1 MTALFRRGMGALGL
15 PSAEMN
21 TVLSGELPAD
31 AVILGLP
38 FDAGVPG
45 VPGQRHGPEIFR
57 KLSPTHDWT
66 VDDSGALGGLIDP
79 VTRDAVL
86 PGRRVFDLGDLGDVP
101 IDPRVSRGAYYRTLA
116 RLSEQLAKTAAI
128 PVFIGGDHSLSAP
141 AAAGVAA
148 VHGPLH
154 FVCFD
159 AHCDFSA
166 RPMPD
171 VTDITH
177 ADFLGHLLQNNAISG
192 AELFGIRTYL
202 PAGCGPLPDGLR
214 CTYSY
219 SPDQATTWDDRPT
232 YLSIDLDVID
242 PAEFPATGHPEAGG
256 YRLRELLTAV
266 EHVCRTRRV
275 VAVDIVEALQ
285 DDRENRAT
293 SATVSA
299 TVMTCLRALLESP
312 QEREKTG

>member
-1 MTALFRRGMGALGL
+1 MGALGL
-15 PSAEMN
+15 PSAEMD
-21 TVLSGELPAD
+21 TVLSGELRAD

-57 KLSPTHDWT
+57 KLSSTHEWA
-66 VDDSGALGGLIDP
+66 VDDTGALGGLIDP
-79 VTRDAVL
+79 VTRDLVL
-86 PGRRVFDLGDLGDVP
+86 SGRKVFDVGDLGDVP
-101 IDPRVSRGAYYRTLA
+101 IDPRVSRGAYYRALA
-116 RLSEQLAKTAAI
+116 RLSEQLAKVASV

-141 AAAGVAA
+141 AATGAAA

-159 AHCDFSA
+159 AHCDFNA

-177 ADFLGHLLQNNAISG
+177 ADFLGHLLQKDVISG
-192 AELFGIRTYL
+192 AELYGIRTYL
-202 PAGCGPLPDGLR
+202 PAACGPLPEDLR

-219 SPDQATTWDDRPT
+219 RPDPATTWDNRPT

-299 TVMTCLRALLESP
+299 TVMTCLRALLEFP
-312 QEREKTG
+312 QERKRTG